1 MGSFLGDVNVFLR
14 ITRTFREIVR
24 DEAQA
29 NAFAG
34 DMVLRLYQ
42 QATTTNLRASVW
54 TLREEH
60 EELTAR
66 LEAFL
71 KTRRG
76 EELNCLPDDA
86 LFSLLLLTLSF
97 LPPRSPNYAGVLNEI
112 GRYLQSVLSKRGT
125 NTSVRDAC
133 FQTAVRDACFQ
144 TAVRVY
150 EEATE
155 VVADCVNESVV
166 LSNMAQ
172 LIRLPLQLQASL
184 QASLPTEECQSLYGL
199 LHWVNTHLD
208 VVLQSSCSEQRKQA
222 VSVVFDGKE

>member
-1 MGSFLGDVNVFLR
+1 MDSFLGDVNVFLR
-14 ITRTFREIVR
+14 VTRTFREIVR

-133 FQTAVRDACFQ
+133 FQTAE
-144 TAVRVY
+144 RVY

-155 VVADCVNESVV
+155 VFEAVADCVNESVV

-172 LIRLPLQLQASL
+172 LIRLPLQPQASL

-222 VSVVFDGKE
+222 VSVVFDSKE

>member
-76 EELNCLPDDA
+76 EELNCLPDDT

-133 FQTAVRDACFQ
+133 FQTAVR
-144 TAVRVY
+144 VY

-155 VVADCVNESVV
+155 VFEAVADCVNESVV

-222 VSVVFDGKE
+222 VSVVFDSKE